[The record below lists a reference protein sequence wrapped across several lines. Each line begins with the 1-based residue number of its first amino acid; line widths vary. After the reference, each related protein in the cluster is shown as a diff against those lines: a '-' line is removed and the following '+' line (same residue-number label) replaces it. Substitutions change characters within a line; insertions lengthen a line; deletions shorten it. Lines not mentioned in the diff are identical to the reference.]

1 MQSKG
6 AIALSLNCDKVVFG
20 GVLEDMT
27 ESREAA
33 SKAVLGASNGENQ
46 DFLHSRWTKLL
57 LAYCG
62 KATNVPP
69 LSV

>member
-1 MQSKG
+1 
-6 AIALSLNCDKVVFG
+6 
-20 GVLEDMT
+20 MT

-57 LAYCG
+57 WPTVARQPMFRPCLYR
-62 KATNVPP
+62 KAFPFRVRDISIVVTGVD
-69 LSV
+69 L